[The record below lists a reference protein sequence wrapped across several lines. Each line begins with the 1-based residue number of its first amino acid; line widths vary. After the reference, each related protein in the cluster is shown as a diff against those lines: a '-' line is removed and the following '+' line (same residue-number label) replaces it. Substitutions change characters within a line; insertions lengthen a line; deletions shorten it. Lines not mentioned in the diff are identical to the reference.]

1 VTPRRTRG
9 FSPTRV
15 ERVTFVIRAE
25 NRADLL
31 ARVVLL
37 FHRLNLEIDALYM
50 VRRRS
55 SETMRMTVTVEA
67 KPDQAARIAAHL
79 YKVVQVTSV
88 KTERCTDK
96 VLVEALNDSLKT

>member
-1 VTPRRTRG
+1 M
-9 FSPTRV
+9 
-15 ERVTFVIRAE
+15 TFVIRAE

-96 VLVEALNDSLKT
+96 VLVEALNDLLKT